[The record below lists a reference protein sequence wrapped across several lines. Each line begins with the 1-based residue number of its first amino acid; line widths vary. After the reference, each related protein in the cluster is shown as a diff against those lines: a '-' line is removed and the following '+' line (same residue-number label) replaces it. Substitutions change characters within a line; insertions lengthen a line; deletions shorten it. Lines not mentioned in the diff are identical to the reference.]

1 MINNILLLMLKKILL
16 TKQRIEGETV
26 SIPNATRENKG
37 TSPACK
43 P

>member
-1 MINNILLLMLKKILL
+1 MINNILLLMLKKNITYK
-16 TKQRIEGETV
+16 TKIEGETV
-26 SIPNATRENKG
+26 SIPNAKRENKG